1 MALQLTELIIIAAI
15 ILIAIFIIPGKLPQL
30 ARSIGQAKR
39 EFEKASKRDELIERA
54 RELGIDITGMT
65 YEEIEAEVKRRGG

>member
-1 MALQLTELIIIAAI
+1 MALTLTEIAIVAAI
-15 ILIAIFIIPGKLPQL
+15 ILVAILILPGKLPQI

-39 EFEKASKRDELIERA
+39 EFEKASKRDELIEKA
-54 RELGIDITGMT
+54 RELGIDVTGMT

>member
-1 MALQLTELIIIAAI
+1 MVLQLPELIIIAAI
-15 ILIAIFIIPGKLPQL
+15 ILVAIFILPGKLPQL
-30 ARSIGQAKR
+30 ARSLGQAKR

-54 RELGIDITGMT
+54 RELGIDVTGMT

>member
-1 MALQLTELIIIAAI
+1 MALTLTEIAIVAAI
-15 ILIAIFIIPGKLPQL
+15 ILVAIFILPGKLPQI

-54 RELGIDITGMT
+54 RELGIDVTGMT